1 MWFTH
6 MPTIRV
12 TKAIVFQF
20 TVTDPSGQVDT
31 TTPAT
36 PGSSNPAALRVVIN
50 PNNPREAAA
59 VAVSL
64 TGVNPNNPVVI
75 ATVTAFGHTAQQGFT
90 LAPAPDQSAVTID
103 TIGAEQDPPSW
114 AV

>member
-1 MWFTH
+1 

-12 TKAIVFQF
+12 TKAIVFPFQ
-20 TVTDPSGQVDT
+20 VLNQAGQVDT

-36 PGSSNPAALRVVIN
+36 PGSSVPSALRVVIN

-59 VAVSL
+59 VALSL
-64 TGVNPNNPVVI
+64 DGLNPNNPIVI
-75 ATVTAFGHTAQQGFT
+75 ATITAFGHTAQQGFT
-90 LAPAPDQSAVTID
+90 LAPAPDLSAVTIG
-103 TIGAEQDPPSW
+103 TLGAEQDPPPW